1 MADLTN
7 VEIINTWFQEVWN
20 EGRVDTIDRLLD
32 DNCVVTGL
40 VPGEINS
47 CQHFKQ
53 FQKQIFESYSN
64 FRIEVLNTISS
75 GSDVASLV
83 KCRGIHNNTGKEVDF
98 NACFIGK
105 ITNGKISE
113 AYNVVDF
120 LSPLLQ
126 TGIIEEVQLEQF

>member
-1 MADLTN
+1 MNELTN
-7 VEIINTWFQEVWN
+7 EEIINIWFQEVWN
-20 EGRVDTIDRLLD
+20 EGREDTIDRLLD

-40 VPGEINS
+40 ISEEINS

-53 FQKQIFESYSN
+53 FQKQILDSYSN

-83 KCRGIHNNTGKEVDF
+83 KCRGLHNNTGKEVNF

-105 ITNGKISE
+105 INNGKISE
-113 AYNVVDF
+113 AFNVVDF

-126 TGIIEEVQLEQF
+126 TGIIDEGQLERF